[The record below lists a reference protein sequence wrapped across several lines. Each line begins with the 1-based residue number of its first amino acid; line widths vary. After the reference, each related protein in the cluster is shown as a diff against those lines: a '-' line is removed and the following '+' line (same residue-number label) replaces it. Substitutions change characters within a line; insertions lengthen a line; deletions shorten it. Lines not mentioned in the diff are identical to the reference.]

1 MDYKKQILEKIEAN
15 TEVVGII
22 GLGYV
27 GLPLAVNFAEAG
39 VKTLGFDKNPQKVDS
54 INHGQNY
61 IGDIRDAKLKEVVDN
76 VALSATTDFSRMVE
90 CDALLICVP
99 TPLDR
104 FRKPDM
110 SYIESACIE
119 IGKNMKPGTFISL
132 ESTTYP
138 TTTEDFMLPIIEG
151 ASRENKHL
159 DVNRNKVEPEQHDQP
174 DPSFLTTSNY
184 PDANVDS
191 FEEQEQKS
199 VWLSGQ
205 QGQQEQQSGV
215 HPEPQSSATL
225 TFQPSTLNTF
235 RHGTDFWL
243 AYSPERVDPGNKQF
257 HTRNTPKVLGA
268 MTPDGLEIG
277 EALYKKAIDQIYPVS
292 SPRVAEMVKILENTY
307 RLVNISLINELALL
321 AGKMDINIWEVIEAA
336 KTKPFGFQAFYP
348 GPGIGG
354 HCIPLDPF
362 YLEHIA
368 KRYNFDLSMIHA
380 AGHINMRMPHY
391 MYIKIA
397 TALNRH
403 KKAVN
408 GSTVL
413 FLGVAYKPNI
423 NDERESP
430 ALEIME
436 IVAYKGGN
444 VQYHDPFIPHVQTH
458 YNESPDNQK
467 ILYSIDLTAEA
478 LARADVVVLTTNHSA
493 FDVKFIQEHAN
504 MIVDLRNMIKEGG
517 EKVYKL

>member
-1 MDYKKQILEKIEAN
+1 MNHKETILSKIASN

-39 VKTLGFDKNPQKVDS
+39 VKTIGFDKNPLKVDS
-54 INHGQNY
+54 INHGKNY
-61 IGDIRDAKLKEVVDN
+61 IEDIRDAVLKEVVDN
-76 VALSATTDFSRMVE
+76 VSLTATTDFSGMAA
-90 CDALLICVP
+90 CDALIIAVP

-104 FRKPDM
+104 FKKPDM
-110 SYIESACIE
+110 SYIESACTD
-119 IGKNMKPGTFISL
+119 IGLYMKPGTFICL

-138 TTTEDFMLPIIEG
+138 TTTEDFMLPIIEKESG
-151 ASRENKHL
+151 LKHG
-159 DVNRNKVEPEQHDQP
+159 D
-174 DPSFLTTSNY
+174 
-184 PDANVDS
+184 
-191 FEEQEQKS
+191 
-199 VWLSGQ
+199 
-205 QGQQEQQSGV
+205 
-215 HPEPQSSATL
+215 
-225 TFQPSTLNTF
+225 
-235 RHGTDFWL
+235 DFWL
-243 AYSPERVDPGNKQF
+243 AYSPERVDPGNKSF

-268 MTPDGLEIG
+268 MTPDGMEIG
-277 EALYKKAIDQIYPVS
+277 EAIYKKAIDTIHPVS

-307 RLVNISLINELALL
+307 RLINISLINELALL
-321 AGKMDINIWEVIEAA
+321 SGKMDINILEVIEAA

-368 KRYNFDLSMIHA
+368 KKYNFDLSMIHT

-408 GSTVL
+408 GSKVL

-436 IVAYKGGN
+436 IVEHKGGK
-444 VQYHDPFIPHVQTH
+444 VSYHDPHIPMARTH
-458 YNESPDNQK
+458 DGKEYQ
-467 ILYSIDLTAEA
+467 SIELTTGA
-478 LARADVVVLTTNHSA
+478 LAQADVVVLTTNHSA
-493 FDVKFIQEHAN
+493 FDVQIIQQHAS
-504 MIVDLRNMIKEGG
+504 MIVDLRNMIEQASD
-517 EKVYKL
+517 KVYKL

>member
-1 MDYKKQILEKIEAN
+1 MSYKHSILSKIAAN

-39 VKTLGFDKNPQKVDS
+39 VKVIGFEKSEAKVKK
-54 INHGQNY
+54 INSGENY
-61 IGDIRDAKLKEVVDN
+61 IRDIRDAVLREVVDK
-76 VALSATTDFSRMVE
+76 VTLIATTDFTRMSE
-90 CDALLICVP
+90 CDALIICVP

-104 FRKPDM
+104 FKKPDM
-110 SYIESACIE
+110 SYIESACTD
-119 IGKNMKPGTFISL
+119 IGHFMKPGTFISL

-138 TTTEDFMLPIIEG
+138 TTTEDFMLPIIET
-151 ASRENKHL
+151 NI
-159 DVNRNKVEPEQHDQP
+159 QHNP
-174 DPSFLTTSNY
+174 HF
-184 PDANVDS
+184 
-191 FEEQEQKS
+191 KS
-199 VWLSGQ
+199 VIPNPPAGGQ
-205 QGQQEQQSGV
+205 EEGSPRTG
-215 HPEPQSSATL
+215 SSSS
-225 TFQPSTLNTF
+225 PF
-235 RHGTDFWL
+235 RSEAEGAGLFWL
-243 AYSPERVDPGNKQF
+243 AYSPERVDPGNHSF

-268 MTPDGLEIG
+268 LTPDGMEIG
-277 EALYKKAIDQIYPVS
+277 MALYKKAIDTIHPVS

-307 RLVNISLINELALL
+307 RLINISLINELALL

-368 KRYNFDLSMIHA
+368 KQYNFDLSMIHA

-403 KKAVN
+403 QKAVN

-423 NDERESP
+423 DDERESP

-436 IVAYKGGN
+436 IVAHKGGQ
-444 VQYHDPFIPHVQTH
+444 VQYHDPHIPHVMVKTQCFASLGTPH
-458 YNESPDNQK
+458 ATSHGTS
-467 ILYSIDLTAEA
+467 LASIPLTPEA
-478 LARADVVVLTTNHSA
+478 LAKADVVVLTTNHSA
-493 FDVKFIQEHAN
+493 FDIDFIQQHARL
-504 MIVDLRNMIKEGG
+504 IVDMRNMIKEASD
-517 EKVYKL
+517 KVYKL

>member
-1 MDYKKQILEKIEAN
+1 MDYKSQILNKIAN
-15 TEVVGII
+15 NKETVGII

-39 VKTLGFDKNPQKVDS
+39 VHTIGFDKSQEKVDK
-54 INHGQNY
+54 INKGENY
-61 IGDIRDAKLKEVVDN
+61 IGDIRDAVLREVVDK
-76 VALSATTDFSRMVE
+76 VSLEATTDFTRMNE
-90 CDALLICVP
+90 CDALIICVP

-104 FRKPDM
+104 FKKPDM
-110 SYIESACIE
+110 SYIEAACTD
-119 IGKNMKPGTFISL
+119 IGRYMKPGTFISL

-138 TTTEDFMLPIIEG
+138 TTTEDLMLPIIEAALAQNKNISTENVPLRGTSEAEG
-151 ASRENKHL
+151 ASNLPLGGIEGAA
-159 DVNRNKVEPEQHDQP
+159 P
-174 DPSFLTTSNY
+174 
-184 PDANVDS
+184 
-191 FEEQEQKS
+191 
-199 VWLSGQ
+199 
-205 QGQQEQQSGV
+205 
-215 HPEPQSSATL
+215 
-225 TFQPSTLNTF
+225 
-235 RHGTDFWL
+235 FWL
-243 AYSPERVDPGNKQF
+243 AYSPERVDPGNKAF

-277 EALYKKAIDQIYPVS
+277 QALYKKAIDNIHPVS

-307 RLVNISLINELALL
+307 RLINISLINELALL

-368 KRYNFDLSMIHA
+368 KKFDFDLSMIHT

-408 GSTVL
+408 GSKVL

-436 IVAYKGGN
+436 IVAHKGGI
-444 VQYHDPFIPHVQTH
+444 VQYHDPYIPSVKTH
-458 YNESPDNQK
+458 GNASDGLKLN
-467 ILYSIDLTAEA
+467 SVDLTAES
-478 LARADVVVLTTNHSA
+478 LAKADVVVLTTNHSA
-493 FDVKFIQEHAN
+493 FDVAFIQEHAQ
-504 MIVDLRNMIKEGG
+504 MVVDMRNMVKEAGD
-517 EKVYKL
+517 KVYKL